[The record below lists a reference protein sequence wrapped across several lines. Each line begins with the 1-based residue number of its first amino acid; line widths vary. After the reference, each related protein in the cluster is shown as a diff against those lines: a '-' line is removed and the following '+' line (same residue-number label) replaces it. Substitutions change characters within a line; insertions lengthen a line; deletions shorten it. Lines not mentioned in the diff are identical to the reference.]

1 MTYIYLNFLIICVFV
16 YLYRVMCLGK
26 LMPRSPEA
34 SGYFEGDFDSPT
46 WVLESKVGSSSRAES
61 VLNW

>member
-1 MTYIYLNFLIICVFV
+1 
-16 YLYRVMCLGK
+16 MCLGK
-26 LMPRSPEA
+26 RMPRSPEA
-34 SGYFEGDFDSPT
+34 SGYFEGDFDPPT